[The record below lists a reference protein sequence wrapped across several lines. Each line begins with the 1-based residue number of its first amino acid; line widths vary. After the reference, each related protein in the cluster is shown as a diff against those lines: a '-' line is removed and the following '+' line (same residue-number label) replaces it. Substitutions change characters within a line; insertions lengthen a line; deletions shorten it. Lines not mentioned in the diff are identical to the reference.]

1 MKKSIFSRYFYLGTI
16 ITFFFA
22 ALLGSLVLLWADG
35 RYEDEKREQAANMA
49 HLMIT
54 ETRENY
60 SRYGNVD
67 TPQIHSQFS
76 YYALTYNVSCY
87 LFDENGACLLRSDYA
102 DGSIRLSDSL
112 MNSVQRKP
120 TFQVNQFTGLIQ
132 ELSVCYIEHFQLYD
146 TDQEHGAY
154 LALVYPAEQ
163 LTGFSKELFFVL
175 VIGLMAVTV
184 LAAIVFYFNTRHM
197 LKPVK
202 EITKAAERYADGD
215 FSFKPD
221 VADAGE
227 LTYLAMTMGRMA
239 DFIDSNEKNR
249 KSFVSNVSH
258 ELRTPMTT
266 ISGFVDGILDGT
278 IPPEQQQGYL
288 RRISG
293 EVKRLSRLVSSMLNI
308 SKFEEGGMELK
319 LVPVE
324 LTGLL
329 ISTLFM
335 FEQKIEARQIQVCG
349 LEDCPRAEVQV
360 DKDLMQQVFYN
371 LIENAVKFTPRN
383 GELTFSVMPQGEQCQ
398 VVIRNTGEGLSEE
411 ELSNVFNRFYKT
423 DESRSKDTTGVG
435 LGLSIVSRIIRLHN
449 GNIMVKSVKGDYTEF
464 VITLP
469 VKGKKQLPPKERKD

>member
-1 MKKSIFSRYFYLGTI
+1 MKRSKLAQAGDNSTASPGRA
-16 ITFFFA
+16 A
-22 ALLGSLVLLWADG
+22 AL
-35 RYEDEKREQAANMA
+35 AAVIA
-49 HLMIT
+49 
-54 ETRENY
+54 
-60 SRYGNVD
+60 
-67 TPQIHSQFS
+67 
-76 YYALTYNVSCY
+76 ALI
-87 LFDENGACLLRSDYA
+87 F
-102 DGSIRLSDSL
+102 
-112 MNSVQRKP
+112 
-120 TFQVNQFTGLIQ
+120 LI
-132 ELSVCYIEHFQLYD
+132 
-146 TDQEHGAY
+146 
-154 LALVYPAEQ
+154 
-163 LTGFSKELFFVL
+163 
-175 VIGLMAVTV
+175 
-184 LAAIVFYFNTRHM
+184 
-197 LKPVK
+197 
-202 EITKAAERYADGD
+202 
-215 FSFKPD
+215 
-221 VADAGE
+221 
-227 LTYLAMTMGRMA
+227 
-239 DFIDSNEKNR
+239 
-249 KSFVSNVSH
+249 FVSNLIFINNVVQPVAEVSEAAKRISSGSYGIQIANKYTDELGQLVDNINNMSLKISQSEKMQTEFISSVSH

-349 LEDCPRAEVQV
+349 LEDCPRAEVQA

>member
-1 MKKSIFSRYFYLGTI
+1 M
-16 ITFFFA
+16 
-22 ALLGSLVLLWADG
+22 LLWADG
-35 RYEDEKREQAANMA
+35 RYEDEKQEQAANMA

-54 ETRENY
+54 DTRLNF
-60 SRYGNVD
+60 SRYHTVD
-67 TPQIHSQFS
+67 TDQIRSQFS
-76 YYALTYNVSCY
+76 YYALTYNISCY
-87 LFDENGACLLRSDYA
+87 LFDEEGECLLRSDFA
-102 DGSIRLSDSL
+102 DGSIRLNSSL
-112 MNSVQRKP
+112 MESVRRKP
-120 TFQVNQFTGLIQ
+120 TFQVNQFTGLTQ
-132 ELSVCYIEHFQLYD
+132 ELSACYIEHFTLYD
-146 TDQEHGAY
+146 EDEEHGAY
-154 LALVYPAEQ
+154 LALVYPADQ
-163 LTGFSKELFFVL
+163 LTDFSKELFFVL
-175 VIGLMAVTV
+175 VIGLLGVTV
-184 LAAIVFYFNTRHM
+184 LAAIIFYFNTRHIM
-197 LKPVK
+197 KPVT
-202 EITKAAERYADGD
+202 EITKAAESYADGD
-215 FSFKPD
+215 FSVKPQ

-335 FEQKIEARQIQVCG
+335 FEQKIEARQIRVCG
-349 LEDCPRAEVQV
+349 LEDCPRAEIQA

-371 LIENAVKFTPRN
+371 LIENAVKFTPKD
-383 GELTFSVMPQGEQCQ
+383 GELTFSVEPQGEQCQ

-411 ELSNVFNRFYKT
+411 ELANVFNRFYKT

-464 VITLP
+464 VIQLP
-469 VKGKKQLPPKERKD
+469 VKGKKQLSAKERKD